1 MKFKLEE
8 LNISTIPTNMIPVTM
23 DQSYIFKDENGKVK
37 EILKIN
43 FFQLSE
49 KGKEIKIKLL
59 DQNIFIPSFRKLDTE
74 KGSCITL
81 SESIL
86 ENLKQYLKT
95 YFDAKNIVYKEDD
108 NIIDFQNIEFMTAR
122 TILSK
127 EIIKKDANT
136 YKIGVFNSKKETKY
150 FTKLFYNFIM
160 RRNMITHGKIYFNLD
175 TKDYILEY
183 IDAQSKEK
191 LLCVIDDHFFS
202 NFKECS
208 QIISQHLQAL
218 RKLHGK

>member
-1 MKFKLEE
+1 MKFKLQE
-8 LNISTIPTNMIPVTM
+8 LNILTIPTNMVPVTM
-23 DQSYIFKDENGKVK
+23 DQSYTFKDEKGNVK
-37 EILKIN
+37 EVLKIN

-59 DQNIFIPSFRKLDTE
+59 DQNIFIPSFRKLDAE

-86 ENLKQYLKT
+86 ENLKHYLKT
-95 YFDAKNIVYKEDD
+95 YFDVKNIVYKEDD
-108 NIIDFQNIEFMTAR
+108 KVIDFQNVEFMTAR
-122 TILSK
+122 KILSN
-127 EIIKKDANT
+127 EIIKKDANI
-136 YKIGVFNSKKETKY
+136 YKIGVFNSKREIKY

-160 RRNMITHGKIYFNLD
+160 RRNMITHGKMYFNSD
-175 TKDYILEY
+175 TNDYNLEY

-191 LLCVIDDHFFS
+191 LLCVIDEHFFS
-202 NFKECS
+202 NFKECY
-208 QIISQHLQAL
+208 QIVNEHLQSL